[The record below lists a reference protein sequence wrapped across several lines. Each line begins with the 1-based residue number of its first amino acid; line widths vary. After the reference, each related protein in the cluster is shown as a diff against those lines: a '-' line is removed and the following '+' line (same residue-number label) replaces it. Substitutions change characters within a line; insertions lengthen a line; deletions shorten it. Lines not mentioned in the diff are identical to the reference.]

1 MKAACAAV
9 LSNMMLFIMLYR
21 VVLTF
26 ETVDKILKRT
36 VSIHLQ
42 MNVIEQFFH
51 LVLFAQFAPSLSVH
65 TDMPSCFKK
74 HPTRV
79 DRGQTIE
86 LYEKQEKYFKLK
98 FVIFRAQNLLFSQ
111 YSADLLTFL
120 ELYLKC

>member
-51 LVLFAQFAPSLSVH
+51 LVLFAQFAPSLSVRTH
-65 TDMPSCFKK
+65 A
-74 HPTRV
+74 
-79 DRGQTIE
+79 E
-86 LYEKQEKYFKLK
+86 LF
-98 FVIFRAQNLLFSQ
+98 
-111 YSADLLTFL
+111 
-120 ELYLKC
+120 